1 MRLPQSLRAHHSIAP
16 GTGLITRAWLEIG
29 HAHALLAPLHGAG
42 APFFYSALD
51 TAQNAASSVALGS
64 AVVRML
70 ATMRAASTT
79 SVVGR
84 PSMRCGS
91 LVRAAGVAKCQHCV
105 A

>member
-1 MRLPQSLRAHHSIAP
+1 MRLAQSLRAHHSIAP

-64 AVVRML
+64 AVVAREV
-70 ATMRAASTT
+70 ATKVRQIQ
-79 SVVGR
+79 
-84 PSMRCGS
+84 RC
-91 LVRAAGVAKCQHCV
+91 LPVRILTKKIELCANEKIEL
-105 A
+105 